1 MVLAHPRIADKK
13 IIRFYFCIHFFHRSM
28 VRREPYC
35 LKAWMLADF
44 PAPPDTNFTVSYI
57 DDCVAD
63 YLAPAYYVVTPID
76 DYSNNSIYIN
86 ETTDTSDISYFTTLA
101 HEGFPGHL
109 YQTVMTYQS
118 ASSRTLTAQLFRLC

>member
-1 MVLAHPRIADKK
+1 
-13 IIRFYFCIHFFHRSM
+13 M

-109 YQTVMTYQS
+109 YQTLYYGNQNPVPSVHGSENPTHLPRSS
-118 ASSRTLTAQLFRLC
+118 AARIQAEKRSHV